1 MSAGISSQ
9 PTFAS
14 FYDFYDGPEYRGDQL
29 RMYQELATQAGKR
42 VLELAC
48 GTGTVTLALA
58 RAGLDVT
65 GLDISPDM
73 LLVAKEKTA
82 REEKEVQSRV
92 HFIEGDMKS
101 FQLDGEFDCVLV
113 PSNAFGC
120 LTAPEDRQ
128 SCLRS
133 IREHLRPGG
142 RLVIEERNYTPE
154 LLTRMFAR
162 CPAITAQMAR
172 VNPATGKHT
181 MFNWATTHIDFVT
194 QTIYARRFIDE
205 VQDDGTVKR
214 YLSADGGAHRTH
226 YFSRFELH
234 LLIEQAGLCVRDLW
248 GGHDRQPFGPRSYN
262 MIFVVDRRER

>member
-1 MSAGISSQ
+1 MSADISSQ

-14 FYDFYDGPEYRGDQL
+14 FYDFYDGPEHRQDQL
-29 RMYQELATQAGKR
+29 GMYTSLASEAGGN

-48 GTGTVTLALA
+48 GTGIITLALA

-73 LLVAKEKTA
+73 LRVTKEKTA
-82 REEKEVQSRV
+82 REEKMVQSRV
-92 HFIEGDMKS
+92 RFTEGDMKD
-101 FQLDGEFDCVLV
+101 FQLDERFDCVLI
-113 PSNAFGC
+113 PCNSFGH

-133 IREHLRPGG
+133 VREHLRPGG
-142 RLVIEERNYTPE
+142 RLVVEERNYTPE
-154 LLTRMFAR
+154 LLMRMFAR
-162 CPAITAQMAR
+162 RPAITAQMSR

-181 MFNWATTHIDFVT
+181 MFNWATTHIDFAT

-214 YLSADGGAHRTH
+214 YLSADGGTHCTH
-226 YFSRFELH
+226 YFNRFELQ
-234 LLIEQAGLCVRDLW
+234 LLIEQARFTVRDLW
-248 GGHDRQPFGPRSYN
+248 GDHNRQPLGSRSTN
-262 MIFVVDRRER
+262 MIFVADRRER